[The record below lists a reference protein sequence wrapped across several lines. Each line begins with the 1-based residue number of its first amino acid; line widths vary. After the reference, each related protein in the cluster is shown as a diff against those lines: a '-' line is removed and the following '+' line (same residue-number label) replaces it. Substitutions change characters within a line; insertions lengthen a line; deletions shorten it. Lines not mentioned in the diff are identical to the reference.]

1 MGIRTALGASAVEL
15 LRLVLRHGLSL
26 TLIGLGVGLGGAF
39 ALTRLLASILYNV
52 NTFDPYTI
60 VMTAAILVCVGFM
73 ACVVPALRAT
83 RVDPTLAL
91 RGE

>member
-15 LRLVLRHGLSL
+15 LLLVFKHGLWL
-26 TLIGLGVGLGGAF
+26 TSIGLAVGFAGAF

-52 NTFDPYTI
+52 ATFDPYTI
-60 VMTAAILVCVGFM
+60 VITAAILFSVAFT
-73 ACVVPALRAT
+73 ACLVPALRAT